1 MSEVKRID
9 RAHINLRGDA
19 QSARFIDGVG
29 SALGQDLPLAANT
42 FTEGDHRIYWLGPD
56 EWLVTAEPGRA
67 KPLVDKLEDALAGEH
82 VAINDQSGGQA
93 SLVLC
98 GSDARDQ
105 LSQGCTLDLHP
116 GIFGVGD
123 CAQCGLAKANVLIAC
138 IDAAPVYEIIV
149 RRTFSEYVLR
159 WLHQTSHSRA
169 DSAFS

>member
-1 MSEVKRID
+1 MSELKQID

-19 QSARFIDGVG
+19 QTARFINGVR
-29 SALGQDLPLAANT
+29 SALGQELPVAANT
-42 FTEGDHRIYWLGPD
+42 FIEKDHRIYWLGPD
-56 EWLVTAEPGRA
+56 EWLVTAEPGQA
-67 KPLVDKLEDALAGEH
+67 TLLVDKLEDALAGEH
-82 VAINDQSGGQA
+82 VAINDQSGGQV
-93 SLVLC
+93 SLLLS
-98 GSDARDQ
+98 GSDARDR
-105 LSQGCTLDLHP
+105 LSRGCTLDLHP
-116 GIFGVGD
+116 DVFSVGE